1 MDRTI
6 RIEGTGR
13 ASAKPD
19 LIRVTLNVSAL
30 DKDYANVITEADAK
44 LYELNAL
51 ACGVGLL

>member
-30 DKDYANVITEADAK
+30 DKDYAKVITSLTRSHAAWD
-44 LYELNAL
+44 
-51 ACGVGLL
+51 